1 MGLGGMFSANASP
14 IAIDFGSSSIKL
26 LQVGPGEKPALAA
39 AAEMTIPDAARTDV
53 EQLFAFLSESLPT
66 VLRAAGFKG
75 KRAICSMPTSQTL
88 VQHMQIP
95 LNDPTK
101 VDDLVKG
108 QLMAQMGIMPDSVVV
123 RVIEVGEVYKTGQ
136 QRKEVICLAIA
147 RDAVMRYVGLLKKCR
162 LEVVGVHSEL
172 IAMQKA
178 FEHLHRRKGDEK
190 TTTLYVDLGWNQSKV
205 AIGHGT
211 RLMFART
218 IQLGGSQFDQ
228 IVSQALK
235 CDLAT
240 ARAHRLK
247 SDQQQFISSGT
258 VSTSTSAAHASA
270 EPVSAGASAAAVH
283 GSSGQR
289 ESASGV
295 ATERRSGQIPREL
308 RFKVAPGKGPNP
320 PTNVDFAE
328 LLDSLSDELSMSLRY
343 HQSLFPERPIDR
355 VIFLGGEARF
365 TGLCQHLARTLRIP
379 AQLGDPLARFAAEAG
394 RLTTPGVNFSQP
406 QPGWAVVCGLCAAP
420 TDL

>member
-1 MGLGGMFSANASP
+1 MFSASASP

-26 LQVGPGEKPALAA
+26 LQVAPGDKPTLSA

-53 EQLFAFLSESLPT
+53 EQLFGFLSESLPT

-88 VQHMQIP
+88 VQHMQLP

-108 QLMAQMGIMPDSVVV
+108 QLMAQLGIAPESVVV

-147 RDAVMRYVGLLKKCR
+147 RDAVMRYVGLLRKCR

-211 RLMFART
+211 QLMFART

-228 IVSQALK
+228 LVSKALQ

-240 ARAHRLK
+240 ARHHRLT
-247 SDQQQFISSGT
+247 SDQQRFLTSG
-258 VSTSTSAAHASA
+258 S
-270 EPVSAGASAAAVH
+270 PVSAAGAPGASAAYA
-283 GSSGQR
+283 GAGAAAAASSAASSSGSRQ
-289 ESASGV
+289 AGAGV
-295 ATERRSGQIPREL
+295 AAERRIGQIPREL
-308 RFKVAPGKGPNP
+308 RFKVAPGKGPDAP
-320 PTNVDFAE
+320 SNVDYTE
-328 LLDSLSDELSMSLRY
+328 LLDALSDELSMSLRY

-355 VIFLGGEARF
+355 IIFLGGEARF
-365 TGLCQHLARTLRIP
+365 TGLCQHLARSLRIP
-379 AQLGDPLARFAAEAG
+379 AQLGDPLARFAADAG